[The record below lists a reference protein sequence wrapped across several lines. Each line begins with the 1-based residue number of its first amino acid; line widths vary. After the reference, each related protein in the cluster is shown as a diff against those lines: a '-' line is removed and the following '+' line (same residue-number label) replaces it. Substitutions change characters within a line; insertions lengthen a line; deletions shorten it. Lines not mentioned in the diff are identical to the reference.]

1 MFTNKVDAANQGKEN
16 SCFYDTPPS
25 LFKRKT
31 LMIDKECSKQS
42 TNEIEG
48 KYSNKT
54 FDLLRDRIEISSY
67 TGNQSNK

>member
-1 MFTNKVDAANQGKEN
+1 MLAYKVDTTNQGKEN

-48 KYSNKT
+48 KYSDKA
-54 FDLLRDRIEISSY
+54 FDFICGLLTALLI
-67 TGNQSNK
+67 K